1 MIEIKAG
8 WTGKEA
14 CDQSDAANLVHGIAR
29 YRKLVEEHEAK
40 LEKIQASCDH
50 RHVKI
55 KQFSTVCDVCG
66 KVVVE

>member
-1 MIEIKAG
+1 MIEIKTG

-14 CDQSDAANLVHGIAR
+14 CDQHDADRLRADISR
-29 YRKLVEEHEAK
+29 YRKLVEDCETK
-40 LEKIQASCDH
+40 LEKIQVGCDH

-55 KQFSTVCDVCG
+55 QQFSTVCDVCG